1 MFLAW
6 EGRDGICQW
15 IQVSAPKT
23 DKPTNYL
30 RFLPSKMSRA
40 RFLVPGSHTC
50 LGPLTLLELWQL
62 FHSNHEEES
71 LETIM
76 TIQLSLPSSTLPMIL
91 PTEGLFQPNAGI
103 WVSGSASFL
112 LPENFLPY
120 RTPSHKPW
128 RPRNSKLSVVSSF
141 EGLWRWNSFQISS
154 YIP

>member
-1 MFLAW
+1 MGGKRWTIPLTPRSVVLKLTNLPTAW
-6 EGRDGICQW
+6 DSCALQC
-15 IQVSAPKT
+15 
-23 DKPTNYL
+23 PTL
-30 RFLPSKMSRA
+30 DFWSL
-40 RFLVPGSHTC
+40 GHTC

-91 PTEGLFQPNAGI
+91 PTEGLRQSNAGI

-128 RPRNSKLSVVSSF
+128 RRHNSKQSVVSSF
-141 EGLWRWNSFQISS
+141 EGLWRWNSFQISY

>member
-1 MFLAW
+1 MFLEW
-6 EGRDGICQW
+6 EGRDGIFHW
-15 IQVSAPKT
+15 IQGGPET
-23 DKPTNYL
+23 DKPANCL
-30 RFLPSKMSRA
+30 RFLPFTMSHP

-91 PTEGLFQPNAGI
+91 PTEGLWQSNAGI
-103 WVSGSASFL
+103 WVSGSASFP

-128 RPRNSKLSVVSSF
+128 RPHNSKQSVVSSF
-141 EGLWRWNSFQISS
+141 EGLWRWNSFQISY